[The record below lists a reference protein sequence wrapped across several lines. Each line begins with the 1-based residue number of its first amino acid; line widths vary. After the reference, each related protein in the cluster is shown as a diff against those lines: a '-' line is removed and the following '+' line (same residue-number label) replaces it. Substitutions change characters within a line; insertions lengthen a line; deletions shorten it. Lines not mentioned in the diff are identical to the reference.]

1 LRRHLGAAIWKSA
14 STVAIFAPLEPATLL
29 AMLNR
34 GDRLM
39 RLSQLSCLLAV
50 AVLTA
55 STAVAQGL
63 PQAAP
68 LAPARVV
75 PSDAVTMKMSFAPIV
90 RRAAPAVVNV
100 YSQSRVRQQVDPFW
114 EMFGGGVPR
123 ERVAQSLG
131 SGVIV
136 RQDGIVVTNNH
147 VIEGGTEIRVALA
160 DRREFP
166 AKVLLADPRA
176 DLAILKID
184 VGTERLPV
192 LPLAARDGA
201 EVGDLVLAIGD
212 PFGVGQTVTNGIV
225 SALARTDVG
234 IADYAFFIQT
244 DAPINPGNSGG
255 PLVDMD
261 GNIIGINTAIF
272 SRSGGSAGVGFAI
285 PASMVRRVVESA
297 MGGGSQVARPWLGAR
312 TQAVDSDAARS
323 LGLDRPQGVLVAA
336 VYPGSAA
343 DRAGIREGDL
353 ILTLD
358 EQAVNDH
365 NGLNYLVATHRP
377 GDTLRLQVRTGDR
390 TRTISVPAQTP
401 PAIPARD
408 ERTLTGRQ
416 PFAGA
421 TAVNLSPAVAEEIG
435 ADPFTSGVLLT
446 KVSGLSV
453 QAGFRQGDV
462 VRMVNGRDIQ
472 TVGELVSAVAAAD
485 QWRVVIERDGRRFT
499 AVL

>member
-1 LRRHLGAAIWKSA
+1 
-14 STVAIFAPLEPATLL
+14 
-29 AMLNR
+29 
-34 GDRLM
+34 M
-39 RLSQLSCLLAV
+39 RLSQLSCLLA
-50 AVLTA
+50 ATALTA
-55 STAVAQGL
+55 SSAGAQGL

-68 LAPARVV
+68 AAPTRVA
-75 PSDAVTMKMSFAPIV
+75 PSDPATMKMSFAPIV

-100 YSQSRVRQQVDPFW
+100 YSQRRTRQQVDPFW

-123 ERVAQSLG
+123 ERVAQSL
-131 SGVIV
+131 
-136 RQDGIVVTNNH
+136 GIVVTNNH

-192 LPLAARDGA
+192 LPLAPRDAA

-312 TQAVDSDAARS
+312 TQAVDSDTARS

>member
-1 LRRHLGAAIWKSA
+1 MRLLGFSA
-14 STVAIFAPLEPATLL
+14 LL
-29 AMLNR
+29 AAAALA
-34 GDRLM
+34 GSAA
-39 RLSQLSCLLAV
+39 LS
-50 AVLTA
+50 
-55 STAVAQGL
+55 QGL
-63 PQAAP
+63 PPPVPSSQ
-68 LAPARVV
+68 ARVA
-75 PSDAVTMKMSFAPIV
+75 PSDAATMKMSFAPIV

-100 YSQSRVRQQVDPFW
+100 YSQRRTRQQVDPFW
-114 EMFGGGVPR
+114 ELFGGGIPR

-136 RQDGIVVTNNH
+136 RQDGVVVTNNH
-147 VIEGGTEIRVALA
+147 VIEGGTEIRIVLA

-166 AKVLLADPRA
+166 ARVLLADPRA
-176 DLAILKID
+176 DLAVLKID
-184 VGTERLPV
+184 AGAERLPV
-192 LPLAARDGA
+192 LPLAPRDSS

-234 IADYAFFIQT
+234 ITDYSFFIQT

-297 MGGGSQVARPWLGAR
+297 LGGGGQVARPWLGAR
-312 TQAVDSDAARS
+312 TQAVDSDTARG
-323 LGLDRPQGVLVAA
+323 LGLDRPQGVLVGA

-343 DRAGIREGDL
+343 DRAGIRQGDL
-353 ILTLD
+353 ILSLD
-358 EQAVNDH
+358 GQAVYDQ
-365 NGLNYLVATHRP
+365 NGLNYLVATRRP
-377 GDTLRLQVRTGDR
+377 GETMRLQVRTGERNR
-390 TRTISVPAQTP
+390 TVSVQALIP
-401 PAIPARD
+401 PAVPARD

-435 ADPFTSGVLLT
+435 ADPFANGVLLT
-446 KVSGLSV
+446 RVSGV
-453 QAGFRQGDV
+453 AAQAGFRQGDV
-462 VRMVNGRDIQ
+462 VRAVNGLDIR
-472 TVGELVSAVAAAD
+472 TVGDLVSAVAAA
-485 QWRVVIERDGRRFT
+485 QRWQVVIERDGRRIV
-499 AVL
+499 AQL